1 MAQLSEAKFML
12 WTMTL
17 DRPEPRQLCHL
28 PSLAPF
34 LLRLSGGH
42 LFRETGR
49 EATRLGKEVGM
60 WFQVGWGQS
69 GLAEWSL
76 VICSPELETPLKTQ
90 KLLSL
95 REATDLPRV
104 TYQLRVELRYKIR

>member
-1 MAQLSEAKFML
+1 
-12 WTMTL
+12 
-17 DRPEPRQLCHL
+17 
-28 PSLAPF
+28 
-34 LLRLSGGH
+34 
-42 LFRETGR
+42 
-49 EATRLGKEVGM
+49 M

-76 VICSPELETPLKTQ
+76 VICSPELEMPLKTQ